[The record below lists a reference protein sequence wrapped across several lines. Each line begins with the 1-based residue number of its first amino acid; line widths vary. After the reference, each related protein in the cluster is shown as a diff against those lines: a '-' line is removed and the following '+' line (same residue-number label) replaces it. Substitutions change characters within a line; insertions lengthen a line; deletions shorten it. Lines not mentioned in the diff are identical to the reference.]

1 MRQFNTYADE
11 DGNDC
16 VFTIFI
22 IHGHTPELS
31 KVDKFIRKELNFDT
45 MILQKDYKPGEIIDS
60 KLKDRLK
67 QVDCAVVI
75 MSPDDHTTSGM
86 FRARQNVIYELGY
99 CRRYLKKWQ
108 IIILKEESVEMHSD
122 LQGLVYIGYKQGCI
136 ESIFDDLENGVE
148 EVYSQF
154 VDDED

>member
-86 FRARQNVIYELGY
+86 FRP
-99 CRRYLKKWQ
+99 RRLSRGGS
-108 IIILKEESVEMHSD
+108 IGSRESADTGNLRGPH
-122 LQGLVYIGYKQGCI
+122 G
-136 ESIFDDLENGVE
+136 
-148 EVYSQF
+148 
-154 VDDED
+154 